1 MPPFAEIVRDLKTV
15 YHLVKPVR
23 GNTHQERLENFYS
36 GQAENYDL
44 FRQRLLQGREKLY
57 QSVSSHDGEIWIDFG
72 GGTGANFE
80 AIGDRLSKFAKIYI
94 VDLCPSLL
102 EVAGQR
108 KADRGWTNVEVVESD
123 VTRFV
128 PPEGKADL
136 ITFSYSLT
144 MIPNWFAAIDQAH
157 RLLKPGG
164 ILGVVDFYAPRK
176 HPPSGWRS
184 YPFLMSSFWQV
195 WFGTDNVFLSRDHAP
210 YLHHYFEAVS
220 FSENMA
226 NLPFL
231 PGLQVPYYQFIGQ
244 KNKECYF

>member
-1 MPPFAEIVRDLKTV
+1 MPPFAEIVRDIKTV
-15 YHLVKPVR
+15 YHLLKPVR

-57 QSVSSHDGEIWIDFG
+57 QSVSSHDGEIWIDLG

-80 AIGDRLSKFAKIYI
+80 PIGDRLSKFGKIYI

-102 EVAGQR
+102 EVARQR
-108 KADRGWTNVEVVESD
+108 TADRGWTNVEVVQSD
-123 VTRFV
+123 VTQFV
-128 PPEGKADL
+128 PPEGKADFV
-136 ITFSYSLT
+136 TFSYSLT
-144 MIPNWFAAIDQAH
+144 MIPNWFAAIDQAY

-164 ILGVVDFYAPRK
+164 VLGVVDFYAPRK

-210 YLHHYFEAVS
+210 YLHHYFEPVS

-226 NLPFL
+226 NIPFL
-231 PGLQVPYYQFIGQ
+231 PGLQVPYYLFVGQ
-244 KNKECYF
+244 KKKEC